1 MVDCVGNWHGAEG
14 CGRLCGFRG
23 RSSLMVEMK
32 AAHSMSVFGVSSF
45 VAILFIWG
53 VWIDMSSCSYVLW
66 FVYSRATPRYKLVE
80 KDLIIPG
87 RLDTLT
93 D

>member
-1 MVDCVGNWHGAEG
+1 
-14 CGRLCGFRG
+14 
-23 RSSLMVEMK
+23 MVEMK

-66 FVYSRATPRYKLVE
+66 FVYSRATPRYSLLK
-80 KDLIIPG
+80 
-87 RLDTLT
+87 RLDNSWPTRHFDRLIGKA
-93 D
+93 